1 MAGRRT
7 MADAPL
13 LRLSG
18 LSVRRGMRTVLT
30 RVDLEV
36 ASGEV
41 VLLVGENGS
50 GKSTL
55 IEAAAGILPPSAG
68 SVVHS
73 GQVIRDSEGRRSQP
87 APFGLTLQQGGFC
100 EDEVVYDR
108 LATALHV
115 AQRKIDPRWISDR
128 LAEWGLRHREQDR
141 IAWLSGGMTRRLAV
155 LCGLTP
161 GLANAEPRLL
171 LLDEPSEGLDEQ
183 SISTLREQI
192 VGLAA
197 AGHGLLIATHDQQL
211 DDLATRR
218 VVVGENRCV
227 EEAIEAPEP
236 AESMGVMVAA
246 SEESLVSVF
255 STWRTLLGGGWH
267 APDVRRLGPGAVA
280 LVVLPGLMSTNSV
293 AADEVPG
300 TLMAGLILLPG
311 LIAALVRPSSLQR
324 LSDPGA
330 SDWWSAMLG
339 RRPELRPELSGLGTI
354 AVLTFVSLYLLSGDG
369 SIHISVFLAIIGLTL
384 IACAAAMIHGLDAT
398 LPRKGATYAFLLT
411 LLLVWPYLSLIV
423 LLDAGSELVP
433 EALIMAYGIPMAVIL
448 LLPMLHDG

>member
-1 MAGRRT
+1 

-13 LRLSG
+13 LQLSG
-18 LSVRRGMRTVLT
+18 LSVRRGMRTVLR

-36 ASGEV
+36 SSGEV

-55 IEAAAGILPPSAG
+55 IEAAAGILPPTAG
-68 SVVHS
+68 TVEHS
-73 GQVIRDSEGRRSQP
+73 GQVVRDSEGRRSQP
-87 APFGLTLQQGGFC
+87 PPFGLTLQHGGFC

-108 LATALHV
+108 LATAMQV
-115 AQRKIDPRWISDR
+115 AQRQIYPRWVSDR
-128 LAEWGLRHREQDR
+128 LDEWGLRHREQDR
-141 IAWLSGGMTRRLAV
+141 IAWLSGGMKRRLSV

-161 GLANAEPRLL
+161 ALSSSESRLL

-183 SISTLREQI
+183 SIAMLREQI
-192 VGLAA
+192 SGLAA

-218 VVVGENRCV
+218 IVVGEKRCEEESV
-227 EEAIEAPEP
+227 EQPESAQSTGIE
-236 AESMGVMVAA
+236 VAA
-246 SEESLVSVF
+246 SEGSLESIF

-267 APDVRRLGPGAVA
+267 TPDVRRLGPGVVA
-280 LVVLPGLMSTNSV
+280 LVVLLGLMSSGSIDT
-293 AADEVPG
+293 DEVPG
-300 TLMAGLILLPG
+300 TLMAGLILLPA

-339 RRPELRPELSGLGTI
+339 KRPELRPELSGFGTI
-354 AVLTFVSLYLLSGDG
+354 AVLTFVSTYSFSGE
-369 SIHISVFLAIIGLTL
+369 SAIHIPVYFAIIGLTL
-384 IACAAAMIHGLDAT
+384 IACATAMIHGLDAT

-411 LLLVWPYLSLIV
+411 LLLIWPYLSLV
-423 LLDAGSELVP
+423 ELLDSGGYPTPEL
-433 EALIMAYGIPMAVIL
+433 LLMAYGIPMAVIL